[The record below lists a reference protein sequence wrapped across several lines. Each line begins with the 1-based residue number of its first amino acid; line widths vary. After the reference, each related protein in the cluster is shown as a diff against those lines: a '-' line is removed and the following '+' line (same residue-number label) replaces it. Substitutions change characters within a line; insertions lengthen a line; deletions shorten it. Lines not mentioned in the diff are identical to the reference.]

1 MQIRSFGCGFR
12 SFRSWRHDDASRTQ
26 ASSAAIGPNLRGW
39 RSVRARGLARFE
51 AGEAFAGEGGFFG
64 AGEIVDEV
72 LEPGLGERGL
82 LEVDERQRFLVECGR
97 NLVGSRIVRLN
108 FLEFL
113 HRLLERLVRFV
124 TLAGV
129 GEAAREREVGLADPV
144 LGAAGELVIRVASQE
159 LAESR
164 DRERIASLAEV
175 DVRRLVDVL
184 RLQRAGR
191 RPRGY

>member
-1 MQIRSFGCGFR
+1 MQIRSFGCEFR

-39 RSVRARGLARFE
+39 RAVRAGGLARFE

-82 LEVDERQRFLVECGR
+82 LEVDERERFLVECGR
-97 NLVGSRIVRLN
+97 DLVGSRIVRLN
-108 FLEFL
+108 LLEFL

-124 TLAGV
+124 PLAGV
-129 GEAAREREVGLADPV
+129 GEAARERKVRLADPV
-144 LGAAGELVIRVASQE
+144 LGTAGELVVRLGTAE
-159 LAESR
+159 LAEY
-164 DRERIASLAEV
+164 RE
-175 DVRRLVDVL
+175 
-184 RLQRAGR
+184 
-191 RPRGY
+191 

>member
-82 LEVDERQRFLVECGR
+82 LEVKERERFLVERGR
-97 NLVGSRIVRLN
+97 DLVGSGVVGLDL
-108 FLEFL
+108 LEFL
-113 HRLLERLVRFV
+113 HRLLERLGRLVV
-124 TLAGV
+124 LARV
-129 GEAAREREVGLADPV
+129 GESTG
-144 LGAAGELVIRVASQE
+144 
-159 LAESR
+159 
-164 DRERIASLAEV
+164 
-175 DVRRLVDVL
+175 
-184 RLQRAGR
+184 QR
-191 RPRGY
+191 